1 MFLLFIVIIVISL
14 HKFLYMIKYLE
25 RRDVMF
31 RKNKDSELDIRSIN
45 QFFHVSNN
53 LLRFVFALVIILVVL
68 IGTYLI
74 KEWNILEIIGTILS
88 VISPVFIGFII
99 AWLLDPLATKL
110 ANKMPRVVACILTY
124 LIIFGGIIL
133 LLVLTVPTLSSSVS
147 DIVSVVPDIV
157 DNVQNFASDTLE
169 NLGNSKQVEEYKNT
183 LLNKIEDV
191 GSNLANNLPDSIWN
205 FGKGL
210 ISTSTNIILG
220 LMIGFYLLFDFRK
233 FQGHLLSII
242 PKNWHKGT
250 KDLMSRINGKL
261 RSYVQ
266 GVLLVMVLVFI
277 TQSIGFS
284 LAGLKA
290 PFLFALFCAIT
301 DVIPYIGPWIG
312 GAPAVIVG
320 FTVDPMVGVFC
331 LVSVVVCQL
340 LENNFYQPLIMG
352 KTMKLHPVTIMLGLL
367 LFNYFFG
374 MIGMIVATPLIATIK
389 IIIEFIIENTTLGKK
404 FDNYQKNNKKT
415 VREEKPKDDFVIES

>member
-1 MFLLFIVIIVISL
+1 
-14 HKFLYMIKYLE
+14 
-25 RRDVMF
+25 MF
-31 RKNKDSELDIRSIN
+31 RRNNKNNELDYKAIN
-45 QFFHVSNN
+45 RFFYTSNN
-53 LLRFVFALVIILVVL
+53 LLNLAIILVIVL
-68 IGTYLI
+68 AILLVTYLI
-74 KEWNILEIIGTILS
+74 KEWNILGIIGTILS
-88 VISPVFIGFII
+88 VISPVFIGFVI
-99 AWLLDPLATKL
+99 AWLLDPLATKFSH
-110 ANKMPRVVACILTY
+110 KMPRVLACILTY

-133 LLVLTVPTLSSSVS
+133 ILAFTVPTFSSGVT

-157 DNVQNFASDTLE
+157 DNVQDFASDMLE
-169 NLGNSKQVEEYKNT
+169 NLGNSKQIESYKDSI
-183 LLNKIEDV
+183 LDKIESV
-191 GSNLANNLPDSIWN
+191 GTNLASALPNTIWN
-205 FGKGL
+205 FGRGF
-210 ISTSTNIILG
+210 ISGATNIVLG
-220 LMIGFYLLFDFRK
+220 IMIGFYLLSSFRN

-242 PKNWHKGT
+242 PRDWHEGA

-261 RSYVQ
+261 RSYVG
-266 GVLLVMVLVFI
+266 GVLLIMVLVFI

-284 LAGLKA
+284 LAGLSA

-320 FTVDPMVGVFC
+320 FTIDPMVGVFC

-367 LFNYFFG
+367 IFNYFFG

-389 IIIEFIIENTTLGKK
+389 IIFEFIMEHTALGEK
-404 FDNYQKNNKKT
+404 FSNYQENNKKT
-415 VREEKPKDDFVIES
+415 MKEKSTEDNLIKES